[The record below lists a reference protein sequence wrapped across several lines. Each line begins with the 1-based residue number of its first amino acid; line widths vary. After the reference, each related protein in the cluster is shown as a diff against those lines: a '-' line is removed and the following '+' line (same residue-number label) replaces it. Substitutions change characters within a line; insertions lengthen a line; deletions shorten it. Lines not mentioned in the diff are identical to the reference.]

1 MLTAYAP
8 LFRSACARRLVAASL
23 LSRLSFSGIFFLPLV
38 LLTQAATGS
47 YAVSGSALA
56 AHAACFAASAP
67 LRGRIIDRHGARTA
81 LPPFVVVNA
90 ATIAALPPAAAAHA
104 GWLLVVLA
112 GVAGLSIPPMGAAMR
127 LEWQRILGRGDE
139 RLSQA
144 YAFEAA
150 AQVSLFVVGPLSAGV
165 AVAAL
170 RPPATLEISAV
181 MAAIPGLAFAL
192 EAGAEPAPAK
202 ADCGRL
208 GPIRLPGVRT
218 LVLAAALAD
227 TGLGAV
233 ELTVTAF
240 AQQHG
245 ESAAAGALLSVFAAS
260 SVLGGTFYGSRSWRS
275 PPAFRLALLA
285 SIGAAALLPLALA
298 HSLVALACLLIVAGL
313 PSTAQWAASSLAL
326 DTVAPPGGAAEAY
339 TWLSTANGAG
349 FAIGGLMAGT
359 AVELGGT
366 AVAFAS
372 AAGLVAAAA
381 IVLVARRHTLRA
393 PAAPE
398 RSNRRLAHRTHSPTG
413 RRRPDAPESA
423 LGSPTYP

>member
-23 LSRLSFSGIFFLPLV
+23 LSRLSFSGIFILPLV
-38 LLTQAATGS
+38 LLAHAATGS

-67 LRGRIIDRHGARTA
+67 LRGRIIDRYGARAA

-90 ATIAALPPAAAAHA
+90 ATIAALPPAAGAGA
-104 GWLLVVLA
+104 GWLVVALA
-112 GVAGLSIPPMGAAMR
+112 GLAGLSIPPMGAAMR

-150 AQVSLFVVGPLSAGV
+150 SQVALFVVGPLSAGV

-170 RPPATLEISAV
+170 GIGTTLEISAL
-181 MAAIPGLAFAL
+181 MAAIAGLAFTL
-192 EAGAEPAPAK
+192 EAGAEPAREK

-208 GPIRLPGVRT
+208 GPIRVPGVFT

-240 AQQHG
+240 AQEHG
-245 ESAAAGALLSVFAAS
+245 QSGAAGALLSVFAAS

-275 PPAFRLALLA
+275 PPAFRLAALA
-285 SIGAAALLPLALA
+285 TVGAAALLPLALA
-298 HSLVALACLLIVAGL
+298 HSLFALACLLVLAGL
-313 PSTAQWAASSLAL
+313 PSTAQWAASSVAL

-359 AVELGGT
+359 AVELAGT
-366 AVAFAS
+366 AAAFIS

-381 IVLVARRHTLRA
+381 VVLLARRHTLRA
-393 PAAPE
+393 PAAPK
-398 RSNRRLAHRTHSPTG
+398 RLGRRVAHRTPSPTG

-423 LGSPTYP
+423 LG

>member
-38 LLTQAATGS
+38 LLARATTVS
-47 YAVSGSALA
+47 YAVSGFALA

-81 LPPFVVVNA
+81 LPPFVVLNA

-104 GWLLVVLA
+104 GWLLVALA

-170 RPPATLEISAV
+170 GAPATLEISAV
-181 MAAIPGLAFAL
+181 MAAIAGLAFAL
-192 EAGAEPAPAK
+192 EAGAEPALAK
-202 ADCGRL
+202 TDCGRL

-298 HSLVALACLLIVAGL
+298 NSLFALACLLVVAGL

-349 FAIGGLMAGT
+349 FAIGAVIAGT
-359 AVELGGT
+359 AVEVAGT
-366 AVAFAS
+366 AAAFCS

-381 IVLVARRHTLRA
+381 IVLVT
-393 PAAPE
+393 
-398 RSNRRLAHRTHSPTG
+398 
-413 RRRPDAPESA
+413 RRRTVLAA
-423 LGSPTYP
+423 